1 MYFKTFQ
8 RQISK
13 AFQVLMVLNSISRF
27 FLRWIDSNQLLFV
40 MFSNIITIGRTQY
53 EVVMNFKEEGMSMQE
68 KALKILKKD
77 GEISVQK

>member
-1 MYFKTFQ
+1 MENNEEKYNAGGSFET
-8 RQISK
+8 
-13 AFQVLMVLNSISRF
+13 N
-27 FLRWIDSNQLLFV
+27 
-40 MFSNIITIGRTQY
+40 IGRTQY